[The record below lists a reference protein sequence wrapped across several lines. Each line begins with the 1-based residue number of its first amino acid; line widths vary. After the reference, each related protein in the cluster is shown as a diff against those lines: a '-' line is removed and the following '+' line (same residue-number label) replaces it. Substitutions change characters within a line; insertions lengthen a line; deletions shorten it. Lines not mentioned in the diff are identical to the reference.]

1 MTKIIY
7 YNVGILPN
15 IGNYIYTILGLH
27 IMFCKFMLQNVNWK
41 CHKIRYDVLV
51 S

>member
-1 MTKIIY
+1 MWEYHLILEIIY
-7 YNVGILPN
+7 IYI
-15 IGNYIYTILGLH
+15 YIYTILGLH
-27 IMFCKFMLQNVNWK
+27 IMFCKFMLQNVKWK